1 MSVSVCEFVVLRV
14 SDSDFRRGAGNR
26 YLSIRLQ
33 SQGLNIYST
42 FAVLSVVQGT
52 EYRTPH
58 TELTRSAFMIYLFF
72 HTAD

>member
-42 FAVLSVVQGT
+42 LLYSV
-52 EYRTPH
+52 
-58 TELTRSAFMIYLFF
+58 
-72 HTAD
+72 